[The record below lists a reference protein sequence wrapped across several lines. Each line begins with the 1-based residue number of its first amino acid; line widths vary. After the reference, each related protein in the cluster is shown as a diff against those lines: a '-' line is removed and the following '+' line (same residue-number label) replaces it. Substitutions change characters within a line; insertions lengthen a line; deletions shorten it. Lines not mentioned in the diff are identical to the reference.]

1 MNEQLSLFE
10 SVIEADSLSITNT
23 VSEAKRQAIQR
34 FLNHGDRDPI
44 CSVNTYSVSG
54 SKNKYYRLSYRVG
67 KKVNHVHIKGGN
79 VRANLATNRA
89 KKLQAMIDRGA
100 ELAEI
105 LAAVKDFNH

>member
-1 MNEQLSLFE
+1 MSKQLSLFE
-10 SVIEADSLSITNT
+10 SVSENKSVSITDS

-34 FLNHGDRDPI
+34 FLNSGDRDPI

-54 SKNKYYRLSYRVG
+54 SKNRYYRLSYRAG
-67 KKVNHVHIKGGN
+67 KKVVHIHIKGGN

-89 KKLQAMIDRGA
+89 KKLQGMIDRGA
-100 ELAEI
+100 ALDEI